1 MANWL
6 RNTVLAYIL
15 WGIAPY
21 LKLEVIVVLV
31 SYART
36 TKTFIA
42 GLRCRKNDTAPAP
55 ELLVFMSV
63 APAAVR
69 FHTYFNCLGKGVH
82 KGGGVKNPLELD
94 ILQKLYHLCKGN
106 YMFSHTFCL
115 LICRLHANTT
125 E

>member
-36 TKTFIA
+36 TKTFVA
-42 GLRCRKNDTAPAP
+42 GLRCRKNDTAQAP

-69 FHTYFNCLGKGVH
+69 FHTYFNCLGKGVR
-82 KGGGVKNPLELD
+82 KGCVCVLKTPLSLIFYKMFITCTKEITCFR
-94 ILQKLYHLCKGN
+94 ILFAC
-106 YMFSHTFCL
+106 
-115 LICRLHANTT
+115 
-125 E
+125 